1 MGKWTVVYLGSE
13 ALVKY
18 VERKSVNCFGISRL
32 VLMPNSCML
41 QHTIPSDY
49 DVRMAKRK
57 VETCYCTTPRRF
69 TMVVMLVQR
78 VRVQADHNVTSNERV
93 VLLDVMEETVEA
105 RDAAEGAC
113 VVVVKERASAFSGL
127 EKQHSDLDRTMQF
140 LGAREG
146 LPPGLKGVTLGG

>member
-1 MGKWTVVYLGSE
+1 
-13 ALVKY
+13 
-18 VERKSVNCFGISRL
+18 
-32 VLMPNSCML
+32 
-41 QHTIPSDY
+41 
-49 DVRMAKRK
+49 MAKRK
-57 VETCYCTTPRRF
+57 VETSYCTTPRRF

-146 LPPGLKGVTLGG
+146 LQGSRASLWGRDGPHTRAGPVPGAPPHPPLRISLRRTAQRGKLGN